1 MGAYRYSLFNVKMT
15 LQHRESFID
24 NNTET
29 KKQKTT
35 PKGKCKIHINCIF
48 SYVMT
53 LHFKS

>member
-35 PKGKCKIHINCIF
+35 PKGKCKMHINCIF